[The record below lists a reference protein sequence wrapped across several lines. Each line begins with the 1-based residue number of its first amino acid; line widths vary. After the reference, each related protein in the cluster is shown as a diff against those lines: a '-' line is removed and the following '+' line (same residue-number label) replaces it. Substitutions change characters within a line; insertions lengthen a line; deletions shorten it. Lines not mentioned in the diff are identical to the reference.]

1 MHVLTVK
8 LSDGTERSGWLAEW
22 HPVEGYLVMG
32 DNADGK
38 HHRIDL
44 SKTISID
51 SDGNDLLEKAEFE
64 GWSKEG
70 NLKIL

>member
-1 MHVLTVK
+1 
-8 LSDGTERSGWLAEW
+8 
-22 HPVEGYLVMG
+22 MG

-44 SKTISID
+44 SKVISID
-51 SDGNDLLEKAEFE
+51 SDGNDLLEKAELE